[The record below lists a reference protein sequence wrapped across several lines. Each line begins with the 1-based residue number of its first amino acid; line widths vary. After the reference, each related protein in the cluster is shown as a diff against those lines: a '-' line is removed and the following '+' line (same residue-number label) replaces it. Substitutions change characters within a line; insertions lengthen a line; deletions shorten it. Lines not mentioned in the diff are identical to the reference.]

1 MEQGLFEGRRGSKRL
16 KAIERQLEK
25 VLSEFENDYENT
37 PEMHFLQ
44 ENIRWEGTAELIF
57 AMAMRNVHFTWDG
70 VRDYGFLR
78 LCMRWIEEENIN
90 IMTPKSVA
98 TMTRSILPESM
109 CQELGEE
116 LSALEIF

>member
-57 AMAMRNVHFTWDG
+57 AMAMRNVHFAWDG

-90 IMTPKSVA
+90 IMTPKAVA

>member
-90 IMTPKSVA
+90 IMTPKAVA

>member
-44 ENIRWEGTAELIF
+44 EKVRWEGTAELIF

-90 IMTPKSVA
+90 TMTPKSVA

>member
-90 IMTPKSVA
+90 TMTPKSVA

>member
-44 ENIRWEGTAELIF
+44 EKVRWEGTAELIF

-78 LCMRWIEEENIN
+78 LCMRCIEEENIN
-90 IMTPKSVA
+90 TMTPKSVA

>member
-70 VRDYGFLR
+70 VRDYGFMR

-90 IMTPKSVA
+90 IMTPKAVA

>member
-25 VLSEFENDYENT
+25 VLSEFENDYEDT

-44 ENIRWEGTAELIF
+44 ENVRWEGTAELIF

-78 LCMRWIEEENIN
+78 LCVRWIEEENMN

>member
-25 VLSEFENDYENT
+25 VLSEFENDYEDA

-90 IMTPKSVA
+90 TMTPKAVA
-98 TMTRSILPESM
+98 TMMRSTLPESM

>member
-25 VLSEFENDYENT
+25 VLSEFENDYEDT

-90 IMTPKSVA
+90 TMTPKAVA

>member
-16 KAIERQLEK
+16 KAIERRLEK

-44 ENIRWEGTAELIF
+44 ENVRWEGTAELIF

-78 LCMRWIEEENIN
+78 LCMSWIEEENIN
-90 IMTPKSVA
+90 TMTPKSVA

>member
-44 ENIRWEGTAELIF
+44 ENVRWEGTAELIF

-78 LCMRWIEEENIN
+78 LCMSWIEEENIN
-90 IMTPKSVA
+90 TMTPKSVA

>member
-57 AMAMRNVHFTWDG
+57 AMAMRNVHFAWDG

-90 IMTPKSVA
+90 TMTPKAVA

>member
-57 AMAMRNVHFTWDG
+57 AMAMRNVHFAWDG

-90 IMTPKSVA
+90 TMTPKSVA

>member
-90 IMTPKSVA
+90 TMTPKAVA